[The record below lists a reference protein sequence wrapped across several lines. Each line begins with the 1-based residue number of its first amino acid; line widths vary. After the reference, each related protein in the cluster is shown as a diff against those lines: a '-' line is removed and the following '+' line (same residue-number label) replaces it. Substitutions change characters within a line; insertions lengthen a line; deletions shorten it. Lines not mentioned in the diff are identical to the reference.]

1 MCATIPFSFTFES
14 LHRDTHSFTNGVI
27 SSINNKNKKFNVFGL
42 KFWWESKTRE
52 HTSFVF
58 LERCKPSLCTQHVW
72 WHERVPFILFLSCG
86 SLLFWDKYILI
97 FFCCIR
103 LIISRIYPTNEVLE
117 SSSQHWMH
125 TLLYGELEFSELC
138 KKWHRC
144 VMNLT
149 LKDQPLK
156 PSIKDK
162 VDLLCFNTT
171 HYFNILHLCVFHYL
185 GFWRGTLS
193 LFKIILHLCI

>member
-1 MCATIPFSFTFES
+1 M
-14 LHRDTHSFTNGVI
+14 
-27 SSINNKNKKFNVFGL
+27 
-42 KFWWESKTRE
+42 
-52 HTSFVF
+52 
-58 LERCKPSLCTQHVW
+58 
-72 WHERVPFILFLSCG
+72 
-86 SLLFWDKYILI
+86 
-97 FFCCIR
+97 
-103 LIISRIYPTNEVLE
+103 IISRTYPTNEVLE

-171 HYFNILHLCVFHYL
+171 HYFSALHLCIFHYL
-185 GFWRGTLS
+185 GFERGKQLFIQNHFAFLS
-193 LFKIILHLCI
+193 RNKVDICFEI

>member
-1 MCATIPFSFTFES
+1 MCLGWSFDEKVRQENTLPLFFLKGVSHLCVPNMCDDMRES
-14 LHRDTHSFTNGVI
+14 LSSF
-27 SSINNKNKKFNVFGL
+27 FY
-42 KFWWESKTRE
+42 
-52 HTSFVF
+52 
-58 LERCKPSLCTQHVW
+58 HVD
-72 WHERVPFILFLSCG
+72 HFYSG
-86 SLLFWDKYILI
+86 NKYIFI
-97 FFCCIR
+97 FFCCIW

>member
-1 MCATIPFSFTFES
+1 MCLGWSFDEKVRQENTLPLFFLKGVSHLCVPNMCDDMRES
-14 LHRDTHSFTNGVI
+14 LSSFFYHVHHIGLIKKNFLDLST
-27 SSINNKNKKFNVFGL
+27 SYINM
-42 KFWWESKTRE
+42 
-52 HTSFVF
+52 
-58 LERCKPSLCTQHVW
+58 
-72 WHERVPFILFLSCG
+72 HET
-86 SLLFWDKYILI
+86 
-97 FFCCIR
+97 
-103 LIISRIYPTNEVLE
+103 YPTTELLE
-117 SSSQHWMH
+117 SSSQHWMQS
-125 TLLYGELEFSELC
+125 LLYGELEFSELC

-185 GFWRGTLS
+185 GFWRGTQS
-193 LFKIILHLCI
+193 LFKITVHLCIGFFISIKSSIIFKSIRPQYYAI